1 VFAWSSGLTLGAA
14 VALSLLFGV
23 YARSA
28 GRPMFAF
35 LLLVMI
41 VLATTELGVDSWI
54 TPLMEGEF
62 KPMGINPVWVLIYT
76 SFLMMVLRLFAGALV
91 HRISPVGL
99 LCVSSLLAA
108 IGLWSLAGATGA
120 MILLAATLY
129 GVGKSFF
136 WPTMLG
142 IVAERFPR
150 GGALTLNAMGGAGML
165 GVGVVGAV
173 FLGYIQDTEA
183 LHQLQVK
190 DPAVHQQVVS
200 EKQWVLGSYQAIDPE
215 KVKAIAEA
223 PKQAEIAAVQE
234 GAKKSALA
242 TAATFPVIMLV
253 SFLGLALWFRS
264 KGGYRAEQLGS
275 H

>member
-1 VFAWSSGLTLGAA
+1 
-14 VALSLLFGV
+14 
-23 YARSA
+23 
-28 GRPMFAF
+28 MFAF
-35 LLLVMI
+35 LLLVMV

-62 KPMGINPVWVLIYT
+62 KPLGINPVWVLIYT
-76 SFLMMVLRLFAGALV
+76 SLLMMVLRLFAGPIV
-91 HRISPVGL
+91 HSMSPVGL

-108 IGLWSLAGATGA
+108 LGLWSLAGATGA

-173 FLGYIQDTEA
+173 LLGYIQDTEA
-183 LHQLQVK
+183 VHQLQAK
-190 DPAVHQQVVS
+190 DPAVYQQVVS
-200 EKQWVLGSYQAIDPE
+200 EKQWVLGSYQAIDPD
-215 KVKAIAEA
+215 KVKLIAEE
-223 PKQAEIAAVQE
+223 PKRAEITAVQD
-234 GAKKSALA
+234 GSKKSALS
-242 TAATFPVIMLV
+242 TAASFPVIMLV

-264 KGGYRAEQLGS
+264 KGGYKAEKLGS